1 MTTPLKQI
9 DQKEHLMKL
18 MPALFAAVALTAA
31 AGAAQAD
38 IGPDEVVRLHKAGT
52 VGDFEQ
58 FNKQALAA
66 HPGFTIHDTELD
78 KTVTGQ
84 LVYQIELKGPNRV
97 EWNYDVDAKTGK
109 VVRDAQDH

>member
-1 MTTPLKQI
+1 
-9 DQKEHLMKL
+9 MKL

-58 FNKQALAA
+58 FNKQA
-66 HPGFTIHDTELD
+66 
-78 KTVTGQ
+78 
-84 LVYQIELKGPNRV
+84 
-97 EWNYDVDAKTGK
+97 
-109 VVRDAQDH
+109 

>member
-1 MTTPLKQI
+1 
-9 DQKEHLMKL
+9 MKL

-38 IGPDEVVRLHKAGT
+38 VRPDVLIDLYKAKEL
-52 VGDFEQ
+52 GDFKT
-58 FNKQALAA
+58 FNDNALKA